1 MAITLQTTEYNVIYV
16 LSKGDINGALKIGK
30 TSVHSYD
37 VESLTPNCKELIE
50 ATEKRLKDLGTYG
63 VTDIKIE
70 YTEVAWFEN
79 SKGQKMAFWDHDV
92 HDVLTN
98 SQYKKRVI
106 NSSYGNADEWFEVD
120 VETAKKAIKAVKEE
134 KEKIDG
140 PVVIG
145 KKRVEIVFRTEQD
158 KAIQD
163 TVTHFNNDG
172 EKMLWNAK
180 MRFGKTLCALE
191 LIRQMGFKRTLILT
205 HRPTVRKGWFEDYHL
220 IKFQNYEYGSKD
232 GDKFASLDED
242 DVKGKDFATLQN
254 HLSSGEISGYVY
266 FASMQDL
273 RGSKKV
279 SKKGIDKNNE
289 VFKNEWDFIILD
301 EAHEGTQTELGK
313 NVVNELTEN
322 NNPKLLY
329 LSGTPY
335 NILSQFEDKEI
346 YTWDYVMEQT
356 AKENWEKEH
365 PDEKNPYAGLARM
378 NIYTYHLGDVF
389 EVNNYMQSDDDFFN
403 FAEFF
408 RVWSEENSK
417 EMPSTAKVGDFVHED
432 DVKKFLDLLCEESPE
447 SNYPFSCDEFRR
459 ALSHTLWM
467 VPGVAQA
474 QALEA
479 MILKHP
485 LHTKMGYYIVNVA
498 GEGSKIASSDPDDI
512 KIDKLAK
519 DALTKVE
526 LAIRGKAEE
535 QLEPHQKTI
544 TLSCGRLTTGV
555 SVPEW
560 TGVFMLSGGYNSG
573 AANFMQTIFRCQTP
587 FKNGAIKSNCYA
599 FDFAPDRTLTVI
611 DDWVA
616 MTPIG
621 QHGSG
626 SSSSGSHN
634 QKVASLLRFCPVI
647 AMNGSSETKYDA
659 ISFVQRVNDAYTE
672 FIVKN
677 GFKGK
682 KLVKDFA
689 SFNESDYELLEKIG
703 KLIGGG
709 KVKTGTNGEIVLTG
723 AGLTGKAWT
732 CEKCG
737 AKGQTGLTCEVCG
750 AKAPQKPPKP
760 QTWKC
765 NKCNHEGNTGATCD
779 KCGEPKPVKPSKGW
793 NCPNCGHSGNHG
805 DVCDN
810 CNAPKPKT
818 SKQESDRRR
827 KAQNVLDQIFVRLPL
842 LLFGAVED
850 ATSLTIDEL
859 ISNQV
864 IDDKSWEEFMPKG
877 FTKPMMKQIGH
888 LIRIDRLIASATR
901 TIDEAKQADG
911 LPIEQRI
918 VAMAKMIS
926 RFHFPDKETVLTPWR
941 VVNMH
946 MTDTLGGYDFYD
958 EKHEQLLDELR
969 LVEKEGITDAVFLDS
984 DTKILEINSKSG
996 VYPLWLACTLWKLQR
1011 NPDMSPEEDWDLWKS
1026 VLERNLFVVCKTRMA
1041 EKITRRV
1048 LVGYRTDLHVNTVS
1062 FNNLIDR
1069 IKDKEKQKKLI
1080 QEIKNPVTYNNKIY
1094 NGMLEFKAIV
1104 GNPPYQITVAKKKTA
1119 NGQKRVSSI
1128 FHYFQIAADQLK
1140 PTYTSLI
1147 YPAGRWIHRSGK
1159 GLAEFGKK
1167 QINDLHLCL
1176 IEFFPD
1182 SNYIFNQ
1189 ADIADGISIVM
1200 KDFNKNTKG
1209 FYYRYGLDAPIFMQ
1223 NPGDK
1228 LMPLNPKHDSIVNE
1242 IDTVVK
1248 QNDYGYLNDSV
1259 LSQKLF
1265 GIESEFVEE
1274 NPTLVREY
1282 NLGDK
1287 FDPKHEI
1294 KLFTN
1299 DKKGKAGRAR
1309 WYIANRDVITSGTE
1323 YLDKWKVIVSSAN
1336 AGGQKRS
1343 NQMAVVDN
1351 HSAFGRS
1358 RVALKTFDTE
1368 KEARNFYAYAQS
1380 ELIRFAFLLTDEALT
1395 SLGKWVPDI
1404 LDYSDDNGIIDFNKD
1419 INEQLYKLFNID
1431 DDMQKHIKSVLAAK
1445 E

>member
-30 TSVHSYD
+30 TSVQSYD
-37 VESLTPNCKELIE
+37 VESLSPNCEELIQ

-70 YTEVAWFEN
+70 YTEVAWFKN
-79 SKGQKMAFWDHDV
+79 SKGQEMSFWDHDV
-92 HDVLTN
+92 HDVLKN

-106 NSSYGNADEWFEVD
+106 SSGYGNADEWYEVD
-120 VETAKKAIKAVKEE
+120 IETAKKAIKAIKEE

-140 PVVIG
+140 PVVTG
-145 KKRVEIVFRTEQD
+145 KKKVEIKFRDEQI
-158 KAIQD
+158 KAIND
-163 TVTHFNNDG
+163 TVTHFNDGG

-220 IKFQNYEYGSKD
+220 IKFENYEYGSKN
-232 GDKFASLDED
+232 GEQFASLDED
-242 DVKGKDFATLQN
+242 DVKGKDFATLQK
-254 HLSSGEISGYVY
+254 HLNKGEINGYIY

-273 RGSKKV
+273 RGSRSV
-279 SKKGIDKNNE
+279 SNKGIDKNNE

-301 EAHEGTQTELGK
+301 EAHEGTQTPLGK
-313 NVVNELTEN
+313 NVVKELTEN
-322 NNPKLLY
+322 RNPKLLY

-335 NILSQFEDKEI
+335 NILSQFEDREI

-365 PDEKNPYAGLARM
+365 PNEKNPYEGLARM

-389 EVNNYMQSDDDFFN
+389 EINNYMQSDDDFFN

-408 RVWSEENSK
+408 RVWTDQDSK
-417 EMPSTAKVGDFVHED
+417 EMPSTAKVGDFVHEA
-432 DVKKFLDLLCEESPE
+432 DVRKFLDLLCEESPD
-447 SNYPFSCDEFRR
+447 SNYPFSCDQFCT
-459 ALSHTLWM
+459 ALNHTLWM
-467 VPGVAQA
+467 IPGVAQA

-479 MILKHP
+479 MILEHP
-485 LHTKMGYYIVNVA
+485 LHTKMGYHIVNVA

-512 KIDKLAK
+512 KIDKLSK

-526 LAIRGKAEE
+526 LAIRGKIEE
-535 QLEPHQKTI
+535 GLNPHPRTI

-560 TGVFMLSGGYNSG
+560 TGVFMLSGGYSTG
-573 AANFMQTIFRCQTP
+573 AANYMQTIFRCQTP
-587 FKNGAIKSNCYA
+587 FKNGAIKTNCYA

-616 MTPIG
+616 MVPVG
-621 QHGSG
+621 QSRPHSG
-626 SSSSGSHN
+626 SAHTT
-634 QKVASLLRFCPVI
+634 KVASLLQFCPVI
-647 AMNGSSETKYDA
+647 AMRGSSETKYDA

-732 CEKCG
+732 CKVCG
-737 AKGQTGLTCEVCG
+737 AKGQTGPKCEVCG
-750 AKAPQKPPKP
+750 AKAPPVQTGGT

-765 NKCNHEGNTGATCD
+765 KKCNHDGNTGPTCD
-779 KCGEPKPVKPSKGW
+779 KCGEPRQAKKSKGW
-793 NCPNCGHSGNHG
+793 RCPNCGHSGNLG
-805 DVCDN
+805 AVCDN

-818 SKQESDRRR
+818 SKEESDRRR

-859 ISNQV
+859 ISNKV

-877 FTKPMMKQIGH
+877 FTKPMMNQISH

-901 TIDEAKQADG
+901 TIDEAKQADE

-946 MTDTLGGYDFYD
+946 MSDTLGGYDFYD

-969 LVEKEGITDAVFLDS
+969 LVEKKDITDAVFLDPDS
-984 DTKILEINSKSG
+984 KILEINSKSG
-996 VYPLWLACTLWKLQR
+996 VYPLWIACTLWKLQR
-1011 NPDMSPEEDWDLWKS
+1011 NPNNNQAEDWELWKT
-1026 VLERNLFVVCKTRMA
+1026 VLERNLFVVCKTHMA
-1041 EKITRRV
+1041 EKITKRV
-1048 LVGYRTDLHVNTVS
+1048 LVGYRTDLQVNTVS
-1062 FNNLIDR
+1062 FENLIDR
-1069 IKDKEKQKKLI
+1069 IKDKDEREKLI
-1080 QEIKNPVTYNNKIY
+1080 QEIKKPSTYKNNIFKK
-1094 NGMLEFKAIV
+1094 MLKFKAIV
-1104 GNPPYQITVAKKKTA
+1104 GNPPYQVMDGG
-1119 NGQKRVSSI
+1119 NGGSSTPI
-1128 FHYFQIAADQLK
+1128 YNLFIKLALGINPLYL
-1140 PTYTSLI
+1140 SLI
-1147 YPAGRWIHRSGK
+1147 IPARWTTGGK
-1159 GLAEFGKK
+1159 GLKMFRAGMIKDKHITCFY
-1167 QINDLHLCL
+1167 DFL
-1176 IEFFPD
+1176 D
-1182 SNYIFNQ
+1182 SNSCFPNVDIEGGVCFFLRELEREDKCKVITTWGNGHIDISSRYLQETDLKEIECDIFIRDNN
-1189 ADIADGISIVM
+1189 AINILKKVIKKEGFDSFKKIVHSRNYYGLTKFPNSASDKSGKFKILGLENRKRAWKYVNTYSSISPEFDKNMLSKYKVFASKADGAAGQLCNPVPARIIGRSECGASNSICTETFLAIGPFNSQIEAKNVM
-1200 KDFNKNTKG
+1200 DYMKTKFFRFLVGIRKLKNMSQETYSFVPYLDFNKNWTDDALYKE
-1209 FYYRYGLDAPIFMQ
+1209 FGLE
-1223 NPGDK
+1223 K
-1228 LMPLNPKHDSIVNE
+1228 SE
-1242 IDTVVK
+1242 IE
-1248 QNDYGYLNDSV
+1248 Y
-1259 LSQKLF
+1259 
-1265 GIESEFVEE
+1265 IESM
-1274 NPTLVREY
+1274 
-1282 NLGDK
+1282 
-1287 FDPKHEI
+1287 I
-1294 KLFTN
+1294 KPM
-1299 DKKGKAGRAR
+1299 
-1309 WYIANRDVITSGTE
+1309 E
-1323 YLDKWKVIVSSAN
+1323 
-1336 AGGQKRS
+1336 
-1343 NQMAVVDN
+1343 
-1351 HSAFGRS
+1351 
-1358 RVALKTFDTE
+1358 
-1368 KEARNFYAYAQS
+1368 
-1380 ELIRFAFLLTDEALT
+1380 
-1395 SLGKWVPDI
+1395 
-1404 LDYSDDNGIIDFNKD
+1404 
-1419 INEQLYKLFNID
+1419 
-1431 DDMQKHIKSVLAAK
+1431 
-1445 E
+1445 